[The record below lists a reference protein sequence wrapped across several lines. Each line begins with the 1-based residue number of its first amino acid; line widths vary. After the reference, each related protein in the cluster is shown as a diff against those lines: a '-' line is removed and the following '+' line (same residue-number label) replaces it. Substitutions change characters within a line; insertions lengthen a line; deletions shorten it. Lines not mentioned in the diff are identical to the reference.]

1 MPGERTVQAG
11 ELHTVRV
18 VFWNVLMRHL
28 RISEHAG
35 SSRECW
41 WWMPHT
47 RSQQAGCRMYTDSG
61 PPASARSETVTPRAA
76 SHLALWGTNTTGR
89 SRCTT
94 DSSAVHGL
102 LPPAKLLAQPHRQ
115 PRGSSVP
122 AAHPAAALVLPP
134 WGELVVRLQRAW
146 TARASFKQPAC
157 VLGSVVTGVLTVT
170 VLLLVN
176 SLFHFAVSC
185 FVPLEGGW
193 AKL

>member
-1 MPGERTVQAG
+1 MQAG

-18 VFWNVLMRHL
+18 VFWNVLMRRL

-41 WWMPHT
+41 WWMPHA

-61 PPASARSETVTPRAA
+61 PPASARPAMVAPRAA
-76 SHLALWGTNTTGR
+76 SSLALWGTNA
-89 SRCTT
+89 T
-94 DSSAVHGL
+94 DSSAVRGL
-102 LPPAKLLAQPHRQ
+102 LPPAKLLARPHHQPC
-115 PRGSSVP
+115 GSSVP

-134 WGELVVRLQRAW
+134 WGELVVRLRRAW
-146 TARASFKQPAC
+146 TARASFKQPVC

-193 AKL
+193 AKH